1 MASGEKKSSGMGFFK
16 ELRRRSKAGFHSSKP
31 APRAAAAKAS
41 PCPSL
46 PTSSA
51 GESIVNGCGGVDNAG
66 VGANVNG
73 HQLNGQ
79 LHVNGNGHANGNC
92 NGNGNGI
99 SKTSTAE
106 SSAHSS
112 SGNTPPPSI
121 KPAMLSSSHLPY
133 LSKSEG
139 WLPPPPQRTVPI
151 SSQSCRNSMLGVHPS
166 ASTSTRNFTHNSP
179 LAPRVLS
186 ISDNSW
192 VNQKL
197 LLLYGR
203 IGDRDP
209 QKSPLDGNIT
219 IHHLQDASFP
229 SISWPVRASCFKA
242 LVHLVP
248 GPNRIRLEYVS
259 PKTAPTAAP
268 HTSWININYLPLANS
283 PPLQL
288 AILLGS
294 DSQAQYDSAPNKGA
308 NDLDNAVRKFRM
320 AAYLWQAFTGEQMYR
335 NNFGRRCFHF
345 EEEWQTGS
353 LSGRD
358 TENGIMRSEA
368 KVHIIRCDKTV
379 DQLRALSTATT
390 TEDGLFKVAMDAVR
404 KYFDLRP
411 GEQRYVSAL
420 LLDTHWDN
428 DTKSLTAHAA
438 LGSSQPADLKLA
450 LFGSH
455 GLHSYPSCLQEI
467 VPCFSDCA
475 RTDTAYVANHN
486 NECGSNWETAS
497 SSLGRHLH
505 EVGRLFGCNDSDS
518 GIMGPDYLRFNRTFM
533 TWEPYSTRTKE
544 QGARLLLQQDE
555 CRWNRLEALRFRF
568 HPCFKLPTDPGCPS
582 SDIIQ
587 LWSVDGD
594 KILATSSAGI
604 AFIEIFTSPQ
614 GDIPT
619 SFIEYVDSSAGNSGV
634 PKEASFTEAEIRA
647 QLPDS
652 ARKSKIIRLRIYSGC
667 LSVFT
672 VADLSVLTANKGKEW
687 CVKIPTVTG
696 SEQTNYLPYQLP
708 GCLPGCL
715 PGEKHEVS
723 FETNKPVTA
732 LRVYAEE
739 KQGLDV
745 GAPLK
750 STIAG
755 IEFRYEDGSS
765 QLFGSKGQGMIDDEY
780 TIESRRGEM
789 MMGFHLRADKD
800 GVHGIGILTSF
811 GRRSGIYGCSKA
823 TQGGTLV
830 TPKGFR
836 ITGVTGTIG
845 TGMHAGIMGF
855 SLIIAR

>member
-1 MASGEKKSSGMGFFK
+1 
-16 ELRRRSKAGFHSSKP
+16 
-31 APRAAAAKAS
+31 
-41 PCPSL
+41 
-46 PTSSA
+46 
-51 GESIVNGCGGVDNAG
+51 
-66 VGANVNG
+66 
-73 HQLNGQ
+73 
-79 LHVNGNGHANGNC
+79 
-92 NGNGNGI
+92 
-99 SKTSTAE
+99 
-106 SSAHSS
+106 S

-121 KPAMLSSSHLPY
+121 KPSLLSSGHLPY
-133 LSKSEG
+133 QSKSEG

-151 SSQSCRNSMLGVHPS
+151 SSQSCRNSMLGVNPS
-166 ASTSTRNFTHNSP
+166 AASSTKNIAPSSP

-197 LLLYGR
+197 LLLYGT
-203 IGDRDP
+203 IGERDP
-209 QKSPLDGNIT
+209 QKTPLDGSVAV
-219 IHHLQDASFP
+219 HHLQDASFP
-229 SISWPVRASCFKA
+229 AIAWPVRASCFKA

-248 GPNRIRLEYVS
+248 GPNRVRLEYVS
-259 PKTAPTAAP
+259 PKQAPSAAP
-268 HTSWININYLPLANS
+268 HTAWINVNYLPLANS

-294 DSQAQYDSAPNKGA
+294 DSQAHYDAAPASSKKAA

-335 NNFGRRCFHF
+335 HNFGRRCFHF

-358 TENGIMRSEA
+358 PENSIMRSEA
-368 KVHIIRCDKTV
+368 KVHIIRCDHTV
-379 DQLRALSTATT
+379 QQLRALSNNNNNSGTASTST
-390 TEDGLFKVAMDAVR
+390 DLFRVAMDAVR

-420 LLDTHWDN
+420 LLDTHWDSN
-428 DTKSLTAHAA
+428 TQSLTGHAA
-438 LGSSQPADLKLA
+438 LGSSQSADLKLA

-455 GLHSYPSCLQEI
+455 GLHSYPACLQDI

-505 EVGRLFGCNDSDS
+505 EVGHLFGCTDSDS
-518 GIMGPDYLRFNRTFM
+518 GIMGSDYLHFNRTFM

-544 QGARLLLQQDE
+544 QGARLLLQPDE
-555 CRWNRLEALRFRF
+555 CRWNRLDVLRFRF
-568 HPCFKLPTDPGCPS
+568 HPCFKMPSDPSCPS

-587 LWSVDGD
+587 LWSVDGE
-594 KILATSSAGI
+594 KMLATSSAGI
-604 AFIEIFTSPQ
+604 AFIEIFTSAQTDVPAA
-614 GDIPT
+614 
-619 SFIEYVDSSAGNSGV
+619 FIEYVDSSAGNSGI

-647 QLPDS
+647 QLPDG
-652 ARKSKIIRLRIYSGC
+652 ARKSKLVRLRIYSGC
-667 LSVFT
+667 LSVLT
-672 VADLSVLTANKGKEW
+672 VSDLSALTASKAKDW

-696 SEQTNYLPYQLP
+696 SEQANYLPYQPADSLQ
-708 GCLPGCL
+708 GSL
-715 PGEKHEVS
+715 EKQDVF
-723 FETNKPVTA
+723 FETNKPVTTI
-732 LRVYAEE
+732 RVYSAEKPGSDPE
-739 KQGLDV
+739 GS
-745 GAPLK
+745 PRT
-750 STIAG
+750 TIAG
-755 IEFRYEDGSS
+755 IEFRYEDSSS
-765 QLFGSKGQGMIDDEY
+765 QLFGSRGQAMIDDEY

-811 GRRSGIYGCSKA
+811 GRRSGVYGCSKA

-836 ITGVTGTIG
+836 ITGVTGTVG
-845 TGMHAGIMGF
+845 TGMHPSIMGF